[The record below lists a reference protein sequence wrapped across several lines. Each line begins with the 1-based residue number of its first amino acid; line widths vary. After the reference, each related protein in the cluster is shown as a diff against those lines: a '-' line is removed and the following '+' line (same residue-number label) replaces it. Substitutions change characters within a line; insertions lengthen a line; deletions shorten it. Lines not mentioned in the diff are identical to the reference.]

1 MDCVSSSVLLHSVSS
16 GLGIPPSRPKP
27 ESENVDIVLHK
38 PLVQAAPALSLVD
51 YGPEP
56 DAQEEEEE
64 VPDPD
69 EKAEP
74 GITEVVSLLE
84 EKENSQDGM
93 VGEGYMYCTA
103 VGEGYMY
110 CTVVGKGYMYCTVV
124 GEGYMYCTVVGE
136 GYIYSTVVGEGYM
149 YCTVVGE
156 GYMYCTVVGEG
167 YMYCTHLEWEL
178 R

>member
-1 MDCVSSSVLLHSVSS
+1 MSS

-84 EKENSQDGM
+84 DKENSQDGM
-93 VGEGYMYCTA
+93 VGEGYMYCTV

-124 GEGYMYCTVVGE
+124 GEGYTVYALTFAGLNFR
-136 GYIYSTVVGEGYM
+136 GSRILAIFAFLFSRTQG
-149 YCTVVGE
+149 
-156 GYMYCTVVGEG
+156 
-167 YMYCTHLEWEL
+167 LSL
-178 R
+178 